1 MNFFLLSIIL
11 DARRVE
17 LQQSNFD
24 RFSKGWWDKKG
35 DMKVLHSM
43 HQTRMLFIKERI
55 NNRFKNLNSYS
66 SILQKKNI
74 LDLGCGGGLLSE
86 SLAKDYPNSKFVI
99 DVKSTGLYLNSK
111 ILKNNNVSYQ
121 QIDLVDEKKL
131 SSKIKDFIK
140 KYKRIDY
147 LVNTTGVLWFG
158 KDISAVDLDL
168 KIWDRVFD
176 INLKTMVLLSKIIIP
191 VMKKNKFGSM
201 VHISSVDALSGDDK
215 PQDAYGASKAAMI
228 RLSKSLAIQFGQ
240 FNIRSNCILPGAV
253 ETRMQDRW
261 KKIPNAKKNLKKLMP
276 IKKIIQPK
284 GIAEGILFLLSDQ
297 SEYIT
302 GIELIIDGGLTA
314 RP

>member
-1 MNFFLLSIIL
+1 MQLSLKGKTVVVTGAAGGIGLATISLLLQYKLKIL
-11 DARRVE
+11 ALD
-17 LQQSNFD
+17 
-24 RFSKGWWDKKG
+24 
-35 DMKVLHSM
+35 
-43 HQTRMLFIKERI
+43 I
-55 NNRFKNLNSYS
+55 
-66 SILQKKNI
+66 QK
-74 LDLGCGGGLLSE
+74 
-86 SLAKDYPNSKFVI
+86 P
-99 DVKSTGLYLNSK
+99 TSK
-111 ILKNNNVSYQ
+111 ILKNKNVLYQ

-131 SSKIKDFIK
+131 SSKIKEFIK

-168 KIWDRVFD
+168 EIWDQVFD

-191 VMKKNKFGSM
+191 IMKKNKFGSM

-253 ETRMQDRW
+253 ETPMQDRW
-261 KKIPNAKKNLKKLMP
+261 KKIPNAKKNLKNFMP

-302 GIELIIDGGLTA
+302 GTELIIDGGLTA

>member
-1 MNFFLLSIIL
+1 MQLSLKGKTVVVTGAAGGIGLATISLLLQYKVKIL
-11 DARRVE
+11 ALDI
-17 LQQSNFD
+17 QKPT
-24 RFSKGWWDKKG
+24 SK
-35 DMKVLHSM
+35 
-43 HQTRMLFIKERI
+43 I
-55 NNRFKNLNSYS
+55 FKN
-66 SILQKKNI
+66 K
-74 LDLGCGGGLLSE
+74 
-86 SLAKDYPNSKFVI
+86 
-99 DVKSTGLYLNSK
+99 
-111 ILKNNNVSYQ
+111 NVSYQ

-168 KIWDRVFD
+168 EIWDQVFD

-191 VMKKNKFGSM
+191 IMKKNKFGSM

-253 ETRMQDRW
+253 ETPMQDRW
-261 KKIPNAKKNLKKLMP
+261 KKIPNAKKNLKNFMP

-284 GIAEGILFLLSDQ
+284 GIAEAILFLLSDQ

-302 GIELIIDGGLTA
+302 GTELIIDGGLTA

>member
-1 MNFFLLSIIL
+1 MRLSLKGKTVVVTGAAGGIGLATISLLLQYKVKIL
-11 DARRVE
+11 ALDI
-17 LQQSNFD
+17 QKPT
-24 RFSKGWWDKKG
+24 SK
-35 DMKVLHSM
+35 
-43 HQTRMLFIKERI
+43 I
-55 NNRFKNLNSYS
+55 FKN
-66 SILQKKNI
+66 K
-74 LDLGCGGGLLSE
+74 
-86 SLAKDYPNSKFVI
+86 
-99 DVKSTGLYLNSK
+99 
-111 ILKNNNVSYQ
+111 NVSYQ

-140 KYKRIDY
+140 KHKRIDY

-168 KIWDRVFD
+168 EIWDQVFD

-201 VHISSVDALSGDDK
+201 VHISSIDALSGDDK

-253 ETRMQDRW
+253 ETQMQDRW
-261 KKIPNAKKNLKKLMP
+261 KRMPNAKKNLKKKMP
-276 IKKIIQPK
+276 IKNIIQPK

-302 GIELIIDGGLTA
+302 GTELIIDGGLTA